1 TDLKGF
7 HNAIN
12 MGLRASGKKELTL
25 DNLVT
30 MLFQEVGFVWPK
42 LGYPPLVTPFSQYVK
57 NIALMNLMHMLKG
70 EERWKTIDK
79 NAWDMILGYTG
90 KLPGEL
96 APEILQLAK
105 EQGREFFTGNPQSQF
120 PDALEEYRKEMK
132 ENKWD
137 FGKDNEELFELAMHD
152 RQYRDYKSGIAKE
165 RFQKELE
172 AAREKARTP
181 ILVERPV
188 VEMPRIDV
196 DKVLQQYPDAQPIQ
210 AAAKGQLIWEVA
222 AAGDSKEPVV
232 GTKVKEG
239 QILCYVQTYYGMEPI
254 TALSSGKL
262 NVIAAKQG
270 AMVEKNEI
278 IGFIA

>member
-1 TDLKGF
+1 
-7 HNAIN
+7 
-12 MGLRASGKKELTL
+12 
-25 DNLVT
+25 
-30 MLFQEVGFVWPK
+30 
-42 LGYPPLVTPFSQYVK
+42 
-57 NIALMNLMHMLKG
+57 MNLMHMLKG

-79 NAWDMILGYTG
+79 TAWDMILGYTG

-96 APEILQLAK
+96 APEILQLAR
-105 EQGREFFTGNPQSQF
+105 EQGKEFFTGNPQCQF
-120 PDALEEYRKEMK
+120 PDALDTYRQEMK

-137 FGKDNEELFELAMHD
+137 FGKDDEELFELAMHD

-172 AAREKARTP
+172 AAREKAKAP

-188 VEMPRIDV
+188 IEMPRIDV
-196 DKVLQQYPDAQPIQ
+196 DKILQQHPDAQPIQ

-232 GTKVKEG
+232 GAKVKEG
-239 QILCYVQTYYGMEPI
+239 QILCYVQTYYGMEPV

-262 NVIAAKQG
+262 FAVSAKQG

>member
-1 TDLKGF
+1 
-7 HNAIN
+7 
-12 MGLRASGKKELTL
+12 
-25 DNLVT
+25 
-30 MLFQEVGFVWPK
+30 
-42 LGYPPLVTPFSQYVK
+42 
-57 NIALMNLMHMLKG
+57 
-70 EERWKTIDK
+70 
-79 NAWDMILGYTG
+79 
-90 KLPGEL
+90 
-96 APEILQLAK
+96 
-105 EQGREFFTGNPQSQF
+105 
-120 PDALEEYRKEMK
+120 
-132 ENKWD
+132 
-137 FGKDNEELFELAMHD
+137 
-152 RQYRDYKSGIAKE
+152 YKSGIAKE

>member
-1 TDLKGF
+1 
-7 HNAIN
+7 
-12 MGLRASGKKELTL
+12 M
-25 DNLVT
+25 
-30 MLFQEVGFVWPK
+30 
-42 LGYPPLVTPFSQYVK
+42 
-57 NIALMNLMHMLKG
+57 
-70 EERWKTIDK
+70 
-79 NAWDMILGYTG
+79 
-90 KLPGEL
+90 PGEL
-96 APEILQLAK
+96 APEILELAK
-105 EQGREFFTGNPQSQF
+105 KQERKFFTGNPQSQF